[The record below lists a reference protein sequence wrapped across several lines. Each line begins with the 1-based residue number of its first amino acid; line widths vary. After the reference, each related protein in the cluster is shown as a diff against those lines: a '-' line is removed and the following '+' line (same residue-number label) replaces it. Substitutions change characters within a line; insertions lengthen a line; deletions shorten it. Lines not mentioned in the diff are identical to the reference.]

1 MLQLQNSSF
10 LHKSQIFFESFPYDA
25 RQLLFRLQLGGFFLF
40 GSFFLGVFFFL
51 SLEILIALSAFN
63 THKGEGGTLTCLQI
77 QVFSSLPKPSRVN

>member
-1 MLQLQNSSF
+1 MF
-10 LHKSQIFFESFPYDA
+10 
-25 RQLLFRLQLGGFFLF
+25 GGFFLF
-40 GSFFLGVFFFL
+40 GLVFWGYYFL